1 MDWLRKAEWL
11 TRDRVRG
18 YAWLVAL
25 AGLALVGHAY
35 FQAMGPVGTDFLAF
49 WGAGHVTAAGDP
61 AAAYDLAVQ
70 EQVQIATGSDGWFA
84 FVNPPPFL
92 FAAVPFGALPF
103 PIAWI
108 AWVAATWGLWLSLIH
123 I

>member
-49 WGAGHVTAAGDP
+49 WKPMNTTRLCSFI
-61 AAAYDLAVQ
+61 YDL
-70 EQVQIATGSDGWFA
+70 
-84 FVNPPPFL
+84 
-92 FAAVPFGALPF
+92 
-103 PIAWI
+103 
-108 AWVAATWGLWLSLIH
+108 
-123 I
+123 

>member
-18 YAWLVAL
+18 YSWLVAL
-25 AGLALVGHAY
+25 AGLVLVGHAY
-35 FQAMGPVGTDFLAF
+35 LQAMGPVGTDFLAF

-70 EQVQIATGSDGWFA
+70 
-84 FVNPPPFL
+84 
-92 FAAVPFGALPF
+92 
-103 PIAWI
+103 
-108 AWVAATWGLWLSLIH
+108 
-123 I
+123 